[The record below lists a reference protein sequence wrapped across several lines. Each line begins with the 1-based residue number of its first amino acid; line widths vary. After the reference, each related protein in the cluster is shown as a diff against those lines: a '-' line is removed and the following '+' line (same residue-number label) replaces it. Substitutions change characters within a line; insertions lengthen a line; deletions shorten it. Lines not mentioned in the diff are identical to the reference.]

1 MMKPTLWTRN
11 FTLLTAATVLGAAG
25 SIASGFALSFLVFD
39 ETGSTL
45 ASALI
50 LSMRVIP
57 GFVLPLF
64 VAPWMDRL
72 PRKPFLVGGDAAS
85 ALLFLLAGLWIKCIG
100 FSYLAYLGFSLL
112 LSCIG
117 AFDSLAYDSIYPKL
131 IPAGMEE
138 KGYAV
143 SAMVYPLLNVV
154 MMPVAALLYERLGVG
169 NMLLMQSGLSLLSAL
184 TESGI
189 RIEESSRMQGE
200 HPSLRLWWRDV
211 RDAAAYFK
219 REKGLRALYTYMA
232 ATNGVA
238 AGYGP
243 LLVAFFQTTPG
254 LTTAMYSLFTAAEF
268 VGRTLGSAVLY
279 RVTIPPRK
287 KFGFAFFVYNAYELM
302 DMLLL
307 LLPYPLM
314 LCNRAACG
322 FLGVGSATLRQA
334 AVQKYLPDEM
344 RARISSLQEMMVLAA
359 TSVLSLLAGALG
371 EVLPYPACMALCAG
385 GALAVCWLTVFRN
398 RAAVRRIYE
407 SESVK

>member
-1 MMKPTLWTRN
+1 MKPTLWTKN

-72 PRKPFLVGGDAAS
+72 PRKPFLVGGDAAA
-85 ALLFLLAGLWIKCIG
+85 ALLYLLAGLYLKLNG
-100 FSYLAYLGFSLL
+100 FSYVGYLAFSLL
-112 LSCIG
+112 LSCLG

-154 MMPVAALLYERLGVG
+154 MMPVAALLYERFGVG
-169 NMLLMQSGLSLLSAL
+169 NLLLLQSGLSLLAAL

-189 RIEESSRMQGE
+189 RIEESSRMRGE

-211 RDAAAYFK
+211 CD
-219 REKGLRALYTYMA
+219 
-232 ATNGVA
+232 
-238 AGYGP
+238 
-243 LLVAFFQTTPG
+243 
-254 LTTAMYSLFTAAEF
+254 
-268 VGRTLGSAVLY
+268 
-279 RVTIPPRK
+279 
-287 KFGFAFFVYNAYELM
+287 
-302 DMLLL
+302 
-307 LLPYPLM
+307 
-314 LCNRAACG
+314 
-322 FLGVGSATLRQA
+322 
-334 AVQKYLPDEM
+334 
-344 RARISSLQEMMVLAA
+344 
-359 TSVLSLLAGALG
+359 
-371 EVLPYPACMALCAG
+371 AG
-385 GALAVCWLTVFRN
+385 GGGV
-398 RAAVRRIYE
+398 
-407 SESVK
+407 

>member
-189 RIEESSRMQGE
+189 RI
-200 HPSLRLWWRDV
+200 
-211 RDAAAYFK
+211 K
-219 REKGLRALYTYMA
+219 
-232 ATNGVA
+232 
-238 AGYGP
+238 
-243 LLVAFFQTTPG
+243 
-254 LTTAMYSLFTAAEF
+254 
-268 VGRTLGSAVLY
+268 
-279 RVTIPPRK
+279 
-287 KFGFAFFVYNAYELM
+287 
-302 DMLLL
+302 
-307 LLPYPLM
+307 
-314 LCNRAACG
+314 
-322 FLGVGSATLRQA
+322 
-334 AVQKYLPDEM
+334 
-344 RARISSLQEMMVLAA
+344 
-359 TSVLSLLAGALG
+359 
-371 EVLPYPACMALCAG
+371 
-385 GALAVCWLTVFRN
+385 
-398 RAAVRRIYE
+398 
-407 SESVK
+407 